1 MAVKRLVLAGAIAA
15 SLAGAGLVGVLIGG
29 PSVGY
34 AEGAAEAAGKMSLG
48 RPGEDRGHGH
58 GHGHRHG
65 PPASFEVAAD
75 AIGITEEDLIAELEA
90 GESITSV
97 ADAEGV
103 DIETVLDA
111 LIADATARIQEHVDA
126 GDLDAEEAA
135 DRTAELPDLVADFL
149 AHEGLPRH
157 GDC

>member
-29 PSVGY
+29 PSVSY
-34 AEGAAEAAGKMSLG
+34 AEGAAEAAGNMSLG
-48 RPGEDRGHGH
+48 RPGEGRGH

-75 AIGITEEDLIAELEA
+75 AIGITEEDLIGELEA

-103 DIETVLDA
+103 DIETVIDA
-111 LIADATARIQEHVDA
+111 LVADATARIQEHVDA
-126 GDLDAEEAA
+126 GDLDAEAAA
-135 DRTAELPDLVADFL
+135 DRTAELPDLVADFV